1 MGVQFTTEQ
10 QEAID
15 LKGCNILVSA
25 AAGSGKTAVL
35 TERIVNI
42 LCDEE
47 HPVDADRLLVV
58 TFTGAAAAE
67 MRERIANKLGER
79 VLESPDSEW
88 LQRQVTLLHNAQ
100 ITTIDSF
107 CLFLVKN
114 HFNEIGLDPAFRVAD
129 EREIGL
135 LRQETLAELLEDAF
149 TEGRESFL
157 DCVEIL
163 CPKGREKVLEEHI
176 LNLSRYAASFPWPSQ
191 WLEER
196 KRDYDAESAG
206 ELWTGRLKEYFLH
219 YLQAVLDG
227 CIHKLDQAICLAQM
241 PDGPYAYGELL
252 DGEKEKLEK
261 AVEKI
266 GQLMAAKDSDKAQP
280 EDAESSGDSEC
291 EDLLQTIGICLGDV
305 TFGRLPSKKDDS
317 VDAEKREMAKA
328 LRDEVRKTLAD
339 LWEQFFELPE
349 STAMARSKACRVAS
363 EELINLVLEFDRRM
377 REKKQEKKLI
387 DFNDME
393 HFALDILLTREN
405 GEVRPTQVA
414 RQYRE
419 YFHEILIDEYQDSNL
434 VQEYLLRAVSGEED
448 GHYNRFM
455 VGDVKQSI
463 YHFRLARPELF
474 LEKYL
479 VYQKSGLTRR
489 IDLSRNFRSREEV
502 IESVNRTFRPAMSR
516 EVGGIDYD
524 EDAALYLGANYPEC
538 QGMNTE
544 LLLVEKPGKELGFQ
558 PRQAE
563 ALAVA
568 ERIRDFL
575 ANGQVTDN
583 ATKELRPAR
592 YGDVCILLRSLSGW
606 GDVFKSVLEERG
618 IPAYVTSKSGY
629 FTATEVQT
637 VLNYLRVIDNPLQDV
652 PLFGVLHS
660 DFGGFSEEEIAR
672 IRSAGKDCSLYEC
685 LCASEDPKAAAFLEK
700 LQRFRERSGYLTIRA
715 LLERLL
721 WEYDYLN
728 YVTALPG
735 GSKRRA
741 NLEMLLVKASDF
753 EKTSYFGLFHFLR
766 YVEMLE
772 KYEEDYGEAD
782 TLDENAD
789 VVRIMSIHKS
799 KGLEFPVT
807 IVAGLAKKINM
818 QDVNK
823 AVILDADLGLGMDYV
838 DPVRRFR
845 SKTIRKNI
853 VAKKL
858 REDTLAEEL
867 RLLYVAMTRAKEK
880 LILTAEVQEP
890 EKVMQFSAW
899 FSGKEFG
906 LSYLEFMKAGTC
918 LDFLEPILNQTGI
931 AVRVITAEELAGYKG
946 AEQLEMA
953 LSKESLEQAAE
964 AADPVLLKKLQEAF
978 AFRYPHVALEG
989 LYTKTTVSELKIA
1002 AMSEKDEAAFH
1013 VFEEREEENYVP
1025 EFRREKEEVSGTV
1038 RGNAYHRVMELLDLD
1053 QVLGAWPEGIPESH
1067 AAYLKALEGKE
1078 IVAAVREF
1086 MQKMVSE
1093 SRLSEEY
1100 LGCVRPE
1107 RVVMFLK
1114 SELGYRAWLAQR
1126 AGKLFREQ
1134 PFVLAIP
1141 ATRLNPAYPEEE
1153 KVLIQGIIDAYF
1165 EEEDGLV
1172 LLDYKT
1178 DRIESMEALW
1188 NRYAAQMDH
1197 YQEALERLTGR
1208 RVKEKFL
1215 YSFHLGQC

>member
-1 MGVQFTTEQ
+1 MGVKFTTEQ

-58 TFTGAAAAE
+58 TFTSAAAAE

-79 VLESPDSEW
+79 VLERPDSER

-129 EREIGL
+129 EREIKL
-135 LRQETLAELLEDAF
+135 LQQETLAELLEDAF
-149 TEGRESFL
+149 TEGREAFL

-163 CPKGREKVLEEHI
+163 CPNGKEKVLEEHV

-196 KRDYDAESAG
+196 KKDYDAGSGE
-206 ELWTGRLKEYFLH
+206 ELWNGQLKEYFWH
-219 YLQAVLDG
+219 YLQSVLDG

-261 AVEKI
+261 AAEKI
-266 GQLMAAKDSDKAQP
+266 GQIMTAADGGQP
-280 EDAESSGDSEC
+280 EDAGSPEKTER
-291 EDLLQTIGICLGDV
+291 EDLLQTIGSCLEGV

-328 LRDEVRKTLAD
+328 LRDEVKKTLAD

-349 STAMARSKACRVAS
+349 STAMARSRGCRVAT
-363 EELINLVLEFDRRM
+363 EELVNLVLEFDRRM

-393 HFALDILLTREN
+393 HFALDILLSREN

-414 RQYRE
+414 RQYRD

-479 VYQKSGLTRR
+479 AYQKSGLTRR
-489 IDLSRNFRSREEV
+489 IDLSKNFRSRKEV
-502 IESVNRTFRPAMSR
+502 IESVNRTFRPAMSS

-524 EDAALYLGANYPEC
+524 ENAALYLGADYPEC

-544 LLLVEKPGKELGFQ
+544 LLLVEKPGKELGFR

-583 ATKELRPAR
+583 ATKKLRPAR
-592 YGDVCILLRSLSGW
+592 YRDVCILLRSLSGW
-606 GDVFKSVLEERG
+606 GDVFKTVLEEQG

-672 IRSAGKDCSLYEC
+672 IRAAGKDCSLYEC
-685 LCASEDPKAAAFLEK
+685 LCASEDPKAVAFLEK
-700 LQRFRERSGYLTIRA
+700 LQSFRERSGYLTIRA

-766 YVEMLE
+766 YVETLE

-807 IVAGLAKKINM
+807 VIAGLSKKFNM

-845 SKTIRKNI
+845 SKTMRKNV

-880 LILTAEVQEP
+880 LIMTAEVAEP
-890 EKVMQFSAW
+890 EKVLQASDW
-899 FSGKEFG
+899 FNGKEFG
-906 LSYLEFMKAGTC
+906 LSYLEFMKANSC
-918 LDFLEPILNQTGI
+918 LDFLEPILAQTGI
-931 AVRVITAEELAGYKG
+931 SVRVISAEELVGYTDS
-946 AEQLEMA
+946 EQLAMA
-953 LSKESLEQAAE
+953 LTRESLEQCAQS
-964 AADPVLLKKLQEAF
+964 ADPLTLTKLKEAF
-978 AFRYPHVALEG
+978 AFSYPHAALEG

-1025 EFRREKEEVSGTV
+1025 EFRREKEEVSGTA
-1038 RGNAYHRVMELLDLD
+1038 RGNAYHRVMELLDFD
-1053 QVLGAWPEGIPESH
+1053 QVLGTWPEGIPESH

-1078 IVAAVREF
+1078 IVSAVREF
-1086 MQKMVSE
+1086 LQKMVSE

-1100 LGCVRPE
+1100 LGCVRPDRIE
-1107 RVVMFLK
+1107 RFLK

-1141 ATRLNPAYPEEE
+1141 ATALNPAYPEEE

-1188 NRYAAQMDH
+1188 NRYEAQMDH